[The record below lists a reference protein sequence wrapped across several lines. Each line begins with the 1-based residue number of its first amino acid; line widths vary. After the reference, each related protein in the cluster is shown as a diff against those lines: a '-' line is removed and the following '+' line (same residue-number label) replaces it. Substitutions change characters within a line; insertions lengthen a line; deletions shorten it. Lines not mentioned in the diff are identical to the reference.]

1 MKISFTLLQTALT
14 TVFVFLF
21 CVCIGADYFALTM
34 GMPTV
39 REDRLVCNA
48 VICAA
53 ALVVSLIFVLRPSL
67 THMSGGGDCG
77 DPVPVLS
84 AARTYV
90 CFVALDASV
99 VMLLML
105 YGIVTSQNSA
115 EYILITAPSVFLV
128 GVVKYIRDIR
138 KVGIAADDGDS
149 SGNGG

>member
-77 DPVPVLS
+77 DPVPALS

-105 YGIVTSQNSA
+105 YGIVT
-115 EYILITAPSVFLV
+115 PSVFLV